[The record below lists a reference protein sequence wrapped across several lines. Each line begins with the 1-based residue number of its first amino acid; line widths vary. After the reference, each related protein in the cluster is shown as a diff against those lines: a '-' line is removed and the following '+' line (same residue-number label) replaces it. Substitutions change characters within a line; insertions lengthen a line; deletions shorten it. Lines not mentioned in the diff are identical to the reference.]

1 MSAGAGQPEAGEG
14 VSLSSDPREL
24 DLEGLRAQLAA
35 RGLQLR
41 PEDEAATLAT
51 AQFLLRAADLVRR
64 AAA

>member
-1 MSAGAGQPEAGEG
+1 MSAATGRPDAGEG
-14 VSLSSDPREL
+14 ASPGRDPGEI
-24 DLEGLRAQLAA
+24 DTEGLRAHLAA

-51 AQFLLRAADLVRR
+51 ARFLLRAADLVRR